1 MQAIE
6 KFLSVIS
13 DYVWGYPAIILL
25 LGTHIFL
32 TIRLRFIQRH
42 IGKAIRLSI
51 SRPQKEP
58 GEISHFAS
66 LMTAL
71 AATVGTGN
79 IVGVATAI
87 SAGGP
92 GAVFWMWLTG
102 VLGFATK
109 YSEAVLSVKFR
120 TQNEK
125 GEFVGGPMYVLERGL
140 KSKSLAILFALF
152 TVIASFGIGNMVQSN
167 AISNML
173 NESYKIPTLIT
184 GFIIAFLTGLVILG
198 GIKSIA
204 RVCELLVPFMVVFY
218 VVSCISLLIIHYR
231 NIPDSIILIFKSAF
245 TGQSAIGG
253 FLGAGVRSA
262 IRYGVARGL
271 FSNEAGLGSAPIV
284 AAVAKTKHPV
294 QQALVSATGTF
305 WDTVVIC
312 FLTGLVLVSSGAWT
326 QSSSAVEIVK
336 TAWSNLSHF
345 GIVLLSIA
353 LLTFVYSTILGWSYY
368 GEKAWEYLFTGKNI
382 IIYRLFWV
390 IGVFLGANIKLNI
403 VWTLADIANALMAVP
418 NLLSIII
425 LTPII
430 IKETSNY
437 LSKLRL
443 EINQKN
449 SPLFV
454 RLF

>member
-1 MQAIE
+1 MREIE
-6 KFLSVIS
+6 NFLSTLS
-13 DYVWGYPAIILL
+13 NYVWGYPAIVLL

-42 IGKAIRLSI
+42 ITTAIRLSL
-51 SRPQKEP
+51 SRPRKEP

-102 VLGFATK
+102 IFGFATK
-109 YSEAVLSVKFR
+109 YSEAVLAIKFR

-140 KSKSLAILFALF
+140 NTKFWGIVFALF
-152 TVIASFGIGNMVQSN
+152 TVIASFGIGNMVQAN
-167 AISNML
+167 AMSNML
-173 NESYKIPTLIT
+173 SESYKIPTLLT
-184 GFIIAFLTGLVILG
+184 GCIIAFLTGLVILG

-204 RVCELLVPFMVVFY
+204 RVCEILVPFMVIFY
-218 VVSCISLLIIHYR
+218 FIGCTGILIVHYQ
-231 NIPDSIILIFKSAF
+231 NIPESIVLIFKSAF
-245 TGQSAIGG
+245 TGQSAVGG

-262 IRYGVARGL
+262 VRYGVARGL

-284 AAVAKTKHPV
+284 ASAAKTKHPV

-326 QSSSAVEIVK
+326 QSSSPVEIVRN
-336 TAWSNLSHF
+336 AWASFSSG
-345 GIVLLSIA
+345 GILLLSIS
-353 LLTFVYSTILGWSYY
+353 LITFVYSTILGWSYY
-368 GEKAWEYLFTGKNI
+368 GEKAWEYLFKGKSI
-382 IIYRLFWV
+382 LIYRILWV
-390 IGVFLGANIKLNI
+390 IGVFLGAIIKLNL
-403 VWTLADIANALMAVP
+403 VWTLADIANALMALP
-418 NLLSIII
+418 NLFSLII

-430 IKETSNY
+430 ARETSDYFSN
-437 LSKLRL
+437 KDC
-443 EINQKN
+443 KD
-449 SPLFV
+449 
-454 RLF
+454 